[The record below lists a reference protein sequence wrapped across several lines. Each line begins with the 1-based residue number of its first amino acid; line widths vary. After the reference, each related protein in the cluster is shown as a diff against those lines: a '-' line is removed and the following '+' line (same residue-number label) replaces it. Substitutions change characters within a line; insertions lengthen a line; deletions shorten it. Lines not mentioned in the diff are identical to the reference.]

1 MQSLFW
7 ALSAFGLIG
16 GITFAILERQ
26 VRRQKWAE
34 RLAQITRPEEVR
46 AKTSPEYSPP
56 TITQS
61 SAWQHLQN
69 WAGRDARRRR
79 FDGQIPDTLLLI
91 VAALRAGHSLARAI
105 QMVAEEMPLPISEE
119 FAIALGEISL
129 GLPAA
134 AALARIASRISS
146 SDWDLGVTAITTQL
160 QTGGNL
166 AEILEHIS
174 GTIRERVR
182 VQGEIA
188 SLTAEARFSAL
199 ILILL
204 PPVLALLLALRNP
217 HYFQPLTANPLGH
230 VLIVGAITGQILGAI
245 ILRRML
251 ILDV

>member
-1 MQSLFW
+1 MRSK
-7 ALSAFGLIG
+7 AP
-16 GITFAILERQ
+16 
-26 VRRQKWAE
+26 
-34 RLAQITRPEEVR
+34 PEPV
-46 AKTSPEYSPP
+46 PP
-56 TITQS
+56 TTTQS
-61 SAWQHLQN
+61 SALQRFSN
-69 WAGRDARRRR
+69 WVGRDSRRRR

-105 QMVAEEMPLPISEE
+105 QMVAEEMPRPISAE
-119 FAIALGEISL
+119 FTIALGEISL

-146 SDWDLGVTAITTQL
+146 SDWDLVVTAVTTQL

-166 AEILEHIS
+166 AEILERIS

-204 PPVLALLLALRNP
+204 PPMLALLLALRNP
-217 HYFQPLTANPLGH
+217 HYFQPMTENPLGH
-230 VLIVGAITGQILGAI
+230 VLIAGAVMGQILGAI
-245 ILRRML
+245 ILRKML